1 MNTLLMRLDLKL
13 SEWQPEVADLVK
25 ERISEIMDL
34 ADENILDIQRSRT
47 LEQEV
52 LDPSEVWLA
61 DLGFAAKTRPV
72 VVVSRYDPNAPRALV
87 IYVPLTTQNRGS
99 LYEVE
104 IPKLKFL
111 DKISVANIQG
121 LGTIPNIRLERK
133 LGQLPS
139 NTMLQIKQAIIFA
152 LELDTSISDS

>member
-52 LDPSEVWLA
+52 LDLIDEP
-61 DLGFAAKTRPV
+61 
-72 VVVSRYDPNAPRALV
+72 
-87 IYVPLTTQNRGS
+87 
-99 LYEVE
+99 
-104 IPKLKFL
+104 
-111 DKISVANIQG
+111 
-121 LGTIPNIRLERK
+121 
-133 LGQLPS
+133 
-139 NTMLQIKQAIIFA
+139 
-152 LELDTSISDS
+152 